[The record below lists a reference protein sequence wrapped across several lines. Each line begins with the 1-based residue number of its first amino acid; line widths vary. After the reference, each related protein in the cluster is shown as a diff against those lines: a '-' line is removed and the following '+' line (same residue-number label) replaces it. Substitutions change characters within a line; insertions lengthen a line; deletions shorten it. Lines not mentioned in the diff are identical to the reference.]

1 VRELFVHHPA
11 GEERVREGVEPEVIR
26 DRETRAT
33 EPRQTGVLFVETELV
48 CLLLTHSASANAT
61 IARLARYPPGVR
73 ALGGVA
79 VLAGFLAVSAAL
91 AAPPSISVVPATV
104 HRGHTVVVKGSADGC
119 TVGNTVTLISR
130 AFVHTHDFAG
140 LPAVFA
146 KVKYGG
152 KFKVTTKIPATKT
165 PKTYTITARCGGGN
179 LGVTAHLKVI
189 A

>member
-1 VRELFVHHPA
+1 M
-11 GEERVREGVEPEVIR
+11 
-26 DRETRAT
+26 
-33 EPRQTGVLFVETELV
+33 
-48 CLLLTHSASANAT
+48 
-61 IARLARYPPGVR
+61 R

-79 VLAGFLAVSAAL
+79 ALVALLAVSAAS

-104 HRGHTVVVKGSADGC
+104 HRGHTVVVKGSVDGGC
-119 TVGNTVTLISR
+119 SVGDAVTLISK

-152 KFKVTTKIPATKT
+152 KFKVTTKIPATKK
-165 PKTYTITARCGGGN
+165 PKTYTITGRCGGGN
-179 LGVTAHLKVI
+179 LGVAAHLKVI